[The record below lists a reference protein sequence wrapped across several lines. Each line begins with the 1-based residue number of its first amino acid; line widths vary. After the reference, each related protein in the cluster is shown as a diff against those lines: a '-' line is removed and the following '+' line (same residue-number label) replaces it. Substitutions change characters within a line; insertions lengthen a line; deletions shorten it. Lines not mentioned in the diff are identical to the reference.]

1 LKFSVVVIARNE
13 GAELGRTV
21 KNLRAT
27 LPPRSELVVVDD
39 GSRGRV
45 TLPPRSGRVFHV
57 RGLGVARA
65 RNFGA
70 ARTSGDVLVF
80 ADAHIR
86 VDEGW
91 WRPLLETL
99 ENPKAGA
106 ASPAITHLPAAEH
119 IGYGLSFK
127 GPDLS
132 VAWLPRKS
140 DRPFSV
146 PIIPGCC
153 LAMRRETFD
162 AIGGWDAGL
171 MHRGGVDNELS
182 VRMWTLGY
190 DLYIV
195 PGVLCRHL
203 FRTQSP
209 YHVGWPEYL
218 HNRQRLA
225 MAHFSAP
232 RMARVVA
239 ALANHPHF
247 GAAMELVLANGT
259 GERRRE
265 MLARR
270 TRTDN
275 QFFRRFAIPW

>member
-1 LKFSVVVIARNE
+1 MKLSVVVIARNE
-13 GAELGRTV
+13 GAELVRTV

-27 LPPRSELVVVDD
+27 LPPRSELLVVDD

-45 TLPPRSGRVFHV
+45 ALPPRSGRIFHA

-65 RNFGA
+65 RNYGA
-70 ARTSGDVLVF
+70 ERASGDVLVF

-91 WRPLLETL
+91 WRPLLDVL
-99 ENPKAGA
+99 ENPTAGA
-106 ASPAITHLPAAEH
+106 ASPAITHLPPTDH
-119 IGYGLSFK
+119 TGYGLSFK
-127 GPDLS
+127 APDLS
-132 VAWLPRKS
+132 VAWLPKKS
-140 DRPFSV
+140 DRPFPV

-162 AIGGWDAGL
+162 AVGGWDSGL

-190 DLYIV
+190 DLYIHPAV
-195 PGVLCRHL
+195 ICRHL
-203 FRTQSP
+203 FRAKSP

-218 HNRQRLA
+218 HNRLRLA

-232 RMARVVA
+232 RMAKVVA
-239 ALANHPHF
+239 ALSTHPHF
-247 GAAMELVLANGT
+247 GAAMELVLAGAT
-259 GERRRE
+259 GRRRQE
-265 MLARR
+265 MLSRR
-270 TRTDN
+270 VRTDN
-275 QFFRRFAIPW
+275 HFFRRFAIPW